1 MASVYEREFEFKR
14 SDFEF
19 IRDLVGER
27 TGIVLSDHKIDM
39 VYGRLSRRLRQLGIN
54 RFADYLAKLKQDD
67 QELIEFTNALTT
79 NLTSFFR
86 EPHHFEFLKGT
97 AIPTL
102 LRSRPDKRLRLWSAG
117 CSTGEEPYTIAM
129 TVKES
134 MGVTSATDIKIL
146 ATDLDSNVVARAK
159 AGIYNVDKVN
169 GVDKNRQQKYF
180 RKGRA
185 EHDGQMK
192 VSTDLQNMITF
203 KQLNLMHDWPMQ
215 GPFDII
221 FCRNVVI
228 YFNKDTQRELFNRYA
243 DLLAD
248 DGYLFVGHSESL
260 HKVTDRFKLI
270 GKTIY
275 RKSSNHE

>member
-1 MASVYEREFEFKR
+1 VASVYEREFEFKR
-14 SDFEF
+14 KDFEF
-19 IRDLVGER
+19 IRDLVGDR
-27 TGIVLSDHKIDM
+27 TGIVLSDHKVDM
-39 VYGRLSRRLRQLGIN
+39 VYGRLSRRLRQLGMT
-54 RFADYLAKLKQDD
+54 RFSEYLTMLSNDE
-67 QELIEFTNALTT
+67 QELVEFTNALTT

-102 LRSRPDKRLRLWSAG
+102 LKNRPNKKLRIWSAG

-129 TVKES
+129 TIKEA
-134 MGVTSATDIKIL
+134 TATYPNTDIKVL

-159 AGIYNVDKVN
+159 AGVYQQEKVN
-169 GVDKNRQQKYF
+169 GVDQKRQKKFF
-180 RKGRA
+180 RKGRG
-185 EHDGQMK
+185 DTQNGQMK
-192 VSTDLQNMITF
+192 VSPELQEMITF

-215 GPFDII
+215 GPLDII

-228 YFNKDTQRELFNRYA
+228 YFNKETQRELFARYA
-243 DLLAD
+243 DILSD

-260 HKVTDRFKLI
+260 HKVSDRFNLI

-275 RKSSNHE
+275 HKR